1 MFYPRHFSA
10 RVKTYKVVFMDTY
23 KFIFDIA
30 VKFFSMPG
38 VLVFI
43 AGVALCMLEMLEHKI
58 FRG

>member
-1 MFYPRHFSA
+1 
-10 RVKTYKVVFMDTY
+10 MDTY